1 MESPKCHYLPI
12 HQHSQ
17 SQQEEQGKGTSAFG
31 LQTFNRCPFFNKLL
45 HLHPCLYPCSQAST
59 SWVRSS
65 LENKVLSRM
74 LLGGEMGEESLF
86 CFWPYSLPYRQMSL
100 ISEPVCS
107 SLAGIC
113 PSGISWFYFLH
124 QAKSVSFSTSKAADV
139 TDSLWSPVICAVG
152 LHPLSTLVSMWQ
164 QREAWVSSVYP
175 IPSQPSVLPAV

>member
-1 MESPKCHYLPI
+1 MLVPVFPS
-12 HQHSQ
+12 QHFLGSI
-17 SQQEEQGKGTSAFG
+17 
-31 LQTFNRCPFFNKLL
+31 
-45 HLHPCLYPCSQAST
+45 
-59 SWVRSS
+59 S

-113 PSGISWFYFLH
+113 PGISRFYFLH
-124 QAKSVSFSTSKAADV
+124 QAKSISFSTSKAADV
-139 TDSLWSPVICAVG
+139 TDSLWSPVTCPVG
-152 LHPLSTLVSMWQ
+152 LHPFSTLVYMQQ

-175 IPSQPSVLPAV
+175 VPSQPLCATCCLKSNRRHSQVYHKVAYTATTSPYLT